1 MYINGT
7 SNKVLIW
14 SRIHKKN
21 LEFYINTNLVGGW
34 NQEEGMDPGFV
45 LSVAGYV
52 ITYAN
57 CLIIW
62 VSRLQIEIAISTPEA
77 EYIALSQAIRYVLP
91 FAGLM

>member
-1 MYINGT
+1 M
-7 SNKVLIW
+7 
-14 SRIHKKN
+14 
-21 LEFYINTNLVGGW
+21 GGW